1 MGSVQ
6 RLTPAYLDELW
17 ERIEDLEEKLVAN
30 PDDRGVAILL
40 DCALRNYEAKLRLYE
55 QDSKTLAYVR

>member
-1 MGSVQ
+1 MGGVQ

>member
-17 ERIEDLEEKLVAN
+17 ERIEDLERRLIAN
-30 PDDRGVAILL
+30 PDDRGVAMVL
-40 DCALRNYEAKLRLYE
+40 DCALRNYDAKVRLFNK
-55 QDSKTLAYVR
+55 DSNSLAGLD

>member
-1 MGSVQ
+1 M
-6 RLTPAYLDELW
+6 TPAYIDKLW